1 MVRHLP
7 FSQICFQT
15 HGYRNCQSWE
25 HATPETNSE
34 HEPAHWRSEM
44 SAVNRTLGQPGINVA
59 MNQAICDVFSASE
72 SASELVMNEQ

>member
-1 MVRHLP
+1 
-7 FSQICFQT
+7 
-15 HGYRNCQSWE
+15 
-25 HATPETNSE
+25 
-34 HEPAHWRSEM
+34 M